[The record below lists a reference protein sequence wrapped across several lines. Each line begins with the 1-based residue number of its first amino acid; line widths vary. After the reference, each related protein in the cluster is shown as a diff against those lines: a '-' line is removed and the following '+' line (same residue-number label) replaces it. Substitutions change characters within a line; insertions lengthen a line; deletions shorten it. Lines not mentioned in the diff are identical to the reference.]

1 MENYKIN
8 RNREPLTEEDIQSGQ
23 NFDTF
28 MKSYSASS
36 VPFYKTGTFSLSAV
50 AVGVVIV
57 IGNYFLNDRLE
68 KVTTAETAFV
78 QPALAGI
85 DIADTTF
92 VVDASKGG
100 SFLYSTGS
108 VIRIPEGGFLDSSG
122 ALVKGNVEI
131 KYREFHQAAE
141 IFISGI
147 PMTYDSAGTQFHFE
161 SAGMLEITAWQKG
174 KSLKANPAAP
184 LKVAMATNS
193 NEEKFNVYYLD
204 TVNKNWSFIAK
215 DKAVVVELAVDTL
228 KKDAEVKSIASIVPP
243 IEVKL
248 AKKDASSFM
257 ISFVPKEFPELAVY
271 DGVRFQVDER
281 KTPYNQQD
289 KNVPWEE
296 AKIVRNKDGSSYA
309 VTFSKGETTRTYMTD
324 VVLDVANF
332 AAAKKVYDEKY
343 EEYQLQ
349 LKAQAAIKLAEEKLR
364 NKNLLTA
371 DANRIYVNDTVAK
384 AALLQMRLASLGAE
398 KEDMIVREFLIQNFG
413 IWNSDCPM
421 SLPKAEPM
429 FVKLIDS
436 RTQKP
441 MKFNHLVLIEKGR
454 NAIYTYYPNDLAR
467 FCFNKNAD
475 NIIWAITNDGHLA
488 VCNND
493 ALQSIV
499 GRSVVNLTMKVEP
512 DVMKTAK
519 EAMKILTSSP

>member
-23 NFDTF
+23 NFDMF
-28 MKSYSASS
+28 MKSYSASK

-68 KVTTAETAFV
+68 KAPTVETAFV

-100 SFLYSTGS
+100 SFLYSSGS

-215 DKAVVVELAVDTL
+215 DKAVVVELAVDT
-228 KKDAEVKSIASIVPP
+228 VK
-243 IEVKL
+243 
-248 AKKDASSFM
+248 
-257 ISFVPKEFPELAVY
+257 
-271 DGVRFQVDER
+271 
-281 KTPYNQQD
+281 KTP
-289 KNVPWEE
+289 K
-296 AKIVRNKDGSSYA
+296 
-309 VTFSKGETTRTYMTD
+309 
-324 VVLDVANF
+324 
-332 AAAKKVYDEKY
+332 
-343 EEYQLQ
+343 
-349 LKAQAAIKLAEEKLR
+349 
-364 NKNLLTA
+364 
-371 DANRIYVNDTVAK
+371 
-384 AALLQMRLASLGAE
+384 
-398 KEDMIVREFLIQNFG
+398 
-413 IWNSDCPM
+413 
-421 SLPKAEPM
+421 
-429 FVKLIDS
+429 
-436 RTQKP
+436 
-441 MKFNHLVLIEKGR
+441 
-454 NAIYTYYPNDLAR
+454 
-467 FCFNKNAD
+467 
-475 NIIWAITNDGHLA
+475 
-488 VCNND
+488 
-493 ALQSIV
+493 
-499 GRSVVNLTMKVEP
+499 
-512 DVMKTAK
+512 
-519 EAMKILTSSP
+519 

>member
-1 MENYKIN
+1 
-8 RNREPLTEEDIQSGQ
+8 
-23 NFDTF
+23 
-28 MKSYSASS
+28 
-36 VPFYKTGTFSLSAV
+36 
-50 AVGVVIV
+50 
-57 IGNYFLNDRLE
+57 
-68 KVTTAETAFV
+68 
-78 QPALAGI
+78 
-85 DIADTTF
+85 
-92 VVDASKGG
+92 
-100 SFLYSTGS
+100 
-108 VIRIPEGGFLDSSG
+108 
-122 ALVKGNVEI
+122 
-131 KYREFHQAAE
+131 
-141 IFISGI
+141 
-147 PMTYDSAGTQFHFE
+147 
-161 SAGMLEITAWQKG
+161 
-174 KSLKANPAAP
+174 
-184 LKVAMATNS
+184 
-193 NEEKFNVYYLD
+193 
-204 TVNKNWSFIAK
+204 
-215 DKAVVVELAVDTL
+215 
-228 KKDAEVKSIASIVPP
+228 
-243 IEVKL
+243 
-248 AKKDASSFM
+248 
-257 ISFVPKEFPELAVY
+257 
-271 DGVRFQVDER
+271 
-281 KTPYNQQD
+281 
-289 KNVPWEE
+289 
-296 AKIVRNKDGSSYA
+296 
-309 VTFSKGETTRTYMTD
+309 

-436 RTQKP
+436 RTQKS

-488 VCNND
+488 VCDND